1 MMNKIIRTF
10 VIASA
15 LLAGLA
21 GTSYAQLMN
30 NAPQPLPP
38 GVQRG

>member
-1 MMNKIIRTF
+1 MNKIVRTF
-10 VIASA
+10 VIAAA
-15 LLAGLA
+15 LLAGVA
-21 GTSYAQLMN
+21 GTSYAQLMS

>member
-1 MMNKIIRTF
+1 MKKIVRTF
-10 VIASA
+10 V
-15 LLAGLA
+15 LAAAVLSGLA
-21 GTSYAQLMN
+21 GTSYAQLMS